1 MKQRKERICN
11 PCFEREIIL
20 VRLLLKSDSWYFA
33 ISNELAKQRY
43 SEPKLFQTEEI
54 TTIQVHGE
62 RISSE
67 NRLEIERERET
78 KERKNWKDVER
89 VEKNAKWGLIGRR
102 IGRTQWGE
110 DDREQ
115 EKAEVKWR
123 ISCEDQ
129 REKVERAPENRLK
142 RGQQQRETNYACS
155 ENENPRK
162 LGPKTLGNE
171 DPFMTLRQEV
181 CVTLCSFT
189 EKNLW
194 KDWQRLCVRQCN
206 HTLLIKL
213 KRNRRQ

>member
-43 SEPKLFQTEEI
+43 SELKLFQTEEI
-54 TTIQVHGE
+54 TTVQVHGE

-78 KERKNWKDVER
+78 KERKNWKGVER

-102 IGRTQWGE
+102 IGRTQRGE

-115 EKAEVKWR
+115 EKAEVKWW
-123 ISCEDQ
+123 ISSEDR

-142 RGQQQRETNYACS
+142 RGQQQRES
-155 ENENPRK
+155 E
-162 LGPKTLGNE
+162 
-171 DPFMTLRQEV
+171 LR
-181 CVTLCSFT
+181 L
-189 EKNLW
+189 
-194 KDWQRLCVRQCN
+194 
-206 HTLLIKL
+206 
-213 KRNRRQ
+213 